1 MIHALRELASIVFAA
16 AADPS
21 FVAPSTTTGIFAAT
35 GGGTELRLSS
45 PSVCLSV
52 CLFAAL
58 ALRIAPLRAVL
69 VALFRAVLRSLH
81 ALSLRLCLCLSA
93 RISKRE
99 AAAGGGREAFGCSM
113 RRGARSSGMATG

>member
-52 CLFAAL
+52 CLRVIL
-58 ALRIAPLRAVL
+58 CVEPPLPAN
-69 VALFRAVLRSLH
+69 FE
-81 ALSLRLCLCLSA
+81 
-93 RISKRE
+93 ISKFARKLTEGEERSTGHRPLE
-99 AAAGGGREAFGCSM
+99 AAEVNA
-113 RRGARSSGMATG
+113 ATQKETRQSRQPACPASR